1 MRVIPVD
8 TSNATLMLGAV
19 RPKVKD
25 RQTGEVAVDRD
36 SGTPL
41 VLADVMF
48 VLDGRAEMIT
58 VTVPETGIAK
68 NAQPGTAISVDGL
81 CAAPWESVFNGQS
94 RHGIAYRA
102 TAVNA
107 KAAR

>member
-8 TSNATLMLGAV
+8 TSNAALMLGAV

-25 RQTGEVAVDRD
+25 RQTGEIAVDRD

-58 VTVPETGIAK
+58 VTVPETGI
-68 NAQPGTAISVDGL
+68 S
-81 CAAPWESVFNGQS
+81 WESVFNGQS

>member
-8 TSNATLMLGAV
+8 TSNAALMLGAV

-25 RQTGEVAVDRD
+25 RQTGERAVDRD

-48 VLDGRAEMIT
+48 VLDERAEMIT

-68 NAQPGTAISVDGL
+68 GTLPGTAVTVTGL
-81 CAAPWESVFNGQS
+81 CATPWESVLGGQA
-94 RHGIAYRA
+94 RHGIAFRA

>member
-1 MRVIPVD
+1 
-8 TSNATLMLGAV
+8 
-19 RPKVKD
+19 
-25 RQTGEVAVDRD
+25 
-36 SGTPL
+36 
-41 VLADVMF
+41 
-48 VLDGRAEMIT
+48 MIT

-68 NAQPGTAISVDGL
+68 NALPGTAVTMTEL